1 MNECMY
7 VCIENVNNPHKSQE
21 QNAYLPAK
29 PIYMLNLN
37 NILNILD
44 FIVSY
49 IQLEQNKKDYKC

>member
-1 MNECMY
+1 MY